1 MKKLFAA
8 ALAAVMTLTAPLA
21 LAEGAVKIGLIG
33 PLTGA
38 AAIYGN
44 AVANGAQIAVDEL
57 NAKGGLQFELNAQD
71 DEHDPEKSINAY
83 NNLLDWGAQM
93 VLGCVTT
100 NPCIAVGA
108 QAYEDRVFML
118 TPSASSVD
126 VTADKDNVYQVCF
139 TDPAQGT
146 ASAEYIAAL
155 KLANK
160 VAVI

>member
-71 DEHDPEKSINAY
+71 DEHDPEKSTLTITC
-83 NNLLDWGAQM
+83 WTGAHRWFWAASPPTPASLSARRRM
-93 VLGCVTT
+93 R
-100 NPCIAVGA
+100 IAS
-108 QAYEDRVFML
+108 L
-118 TPSASSVD
+118 
-126 VTADKDNVYQVCF
+126 C
-139 TDPAQGT
+139 
-146 ASAEYIAAL
+146 
-155 KLANK
+155 
-160 VAVI
+160 

>member
-83 NNLLDWGAQM
+83 NNLLG
-93 VLGCVTT
+93 LGRTDGSGLRHHQPLHRCRRRRRMR
-100 NPCIAVGA
+100 IAS
-108 QAYEDRVFML
+108 L
-118 TPSASSVD
+118 
-126 VTADKDNVYQVCF
+126 C
-139 TDPAQGT
+139 
-146 ASAEYIAAL
+146 
-155 KLANK
+155 
-160 VAVI
+160 